1 MSKFDRVRGSFERA
15 HDDLFPSTTYDAEFI
30 NTTQGTRSNVDDS
43 YSGESETSLGTIQVE
58 IVPPAMDTT
67 VRETGTSFSWDT
79 SIRFPLS
86 SFTSDE
92 DSGGTYSGTTGGTY
106 SGTTGLT
113 YSSKIIDDELIP
125 LGDDNQKPT
134 RVEIVDPE
142 DSKVD
147 AYELHGYSYEKG
159 SGMLMCRLVEK

>member
-15 HDDLFPSTTYDAEFI
+15 HDDLFDSTTYDAEFI

-43 YSGESETSLGTIQVE
+43 YSGESTNSLGTIQVE
-58 IVPPAMDTT
+58 IVPPAIDST
-67 VRETGTSFSWDT
+67 VRETGTSQSWDT

-86 SFTSDE
+86 AEQPAGWGTNWGSNW
-92 DSGGTYSGTTGGTY
+92 GGAT
-106 SGTTGLT
+106 LVDVL
-113 YSSKIIDDELIP
+113 KP
-125 LGDDNQKPT
+125 LGEDNEKPT
-134 RVEIVDPE
+134 VVEITDPVDS
-142 DSKVD
+142 DVD